1 MNTLKI
7 TSEQNES
14 YTTVSNLFIDE
25 YMAKA
30 QGDYVKIYLYLLR
43 LMQGGKQAS
52 ISDIADHFDITE
64 KDLCRAFKYWIKE
77 EVLRLVYDGKLLV
90 GITLLPLHSGEGM
103 ETIHNDP
110 FANMAEFQHA
120 QDARKR
126 SANATMP
133 ETPAVH
139 EVAGASAISS
149 ASAAPEA
156 SAVSRASSAPEASA
170 LSRASTA
177 LEASALSGASAI
189 PEVPGIPDIP
199 EALVIPK
206 KRELTAKALA
216 DLASN
221 TEFSQLLYLLETYLG
236 KTITQSE
243 SRTLAYIYD
252 DLEFSTELLEYL
264 IEYCVMNNKKS
275 VRYME
280 KVAINWYTE
289 GITDVETAKEATLN
303 YNTIYSSVLKALG
316 IVRRTATNLEIS
328 YINTWHRQM
337 GFDTPIIIEACRRA
351 MILKPK
357 DANFPYV
364 NGILENWHKE
374 NVHTLAEINKLD
386 QEFYNS
392 RKKVART
399 SAAVKGSIE
408 ENKERNSKS
417 NNELDELTQ
426 LFMEDVSNAVS

>member
-7 TSEQNES
+7 TTEQNET

-43 LMQGGKQAS
+43 LMQAGKQVTVL
-52 ISDIADHFDITE
+52 DIADHFDITE

-77 EVLRLVYDGKLLV
+77 EVLRLVYNGKQLV
-90 GITLLPLHSGEGM
+90 GITLLPLKSNGET
-103 ETIHNDP
+103 ETVHNDP

-120 QDARKR
+120 QDEKKR
-126 SANATMP
+126 TRNSSGKVPVTPVMP
-133 ETPAVH
+133 
-139 EVAGASAISS
+139 AGQAI
-149 ASAAPEA
+149 AAAPVMPA
-156 SAVSRASSAPEASA
+156 AP
-170 LSRASTA
+170 
-177 LEASALSGASAI
+177 AI
-189 PEVPGIPDIP
+189 PE
-199 EALVIPK
+199 
-206 KRELTAKALA
+206 KRELSPKALA
-216 DLASN
+216 ELTSN
-221 TEFSQLLYLLETYLG
+221 TDFSQLLYLLETYLG

-280 KVAINWYTE
+280 KVAINWYSE
-289 GITDVETAKEATLN
+289 GITDIETAKEATLN
-303 YNTIYSSVLKALG
+303 YNTLYASVLKALG
-316 IVRRTATNLEIS
+316 IVRRAATNVEMS
-328 YINTWHRQM
+328 YIDTWHQQL

-392 RKKVART
+392 KKKVART
-399 SAAVKGSIE
+399 SAAVKGNIE
-408 ENKERNSKS
+408 ENKEKNSKS
-417 NNELDELTQ
+417 NDELDELTQ
-426 LFMEDVSNAVS
+426 LFMEDVNNAVS

>member
-1 MNTLKI
+1 MKVMNTLKI
-7 TSEQNES
+7 TTEQNET

-43 LMQGGKQAS
+43 LMQAGQQVTVL
-52 ISDIADHFDITE
+52 DIADHFDITE

-77 EVLRLVYDGKLLV
+77 EVLRLVYDGKQLV
-90 GITLLPLHSGEGM
+90 GITLLPLKSNGET
-103 ETIHNDP
+103 ETVHNDP
-110 FANMAEFQHA
+110 FATMAEFQYA
-120 QDARKR
+120 QDAKKR
-126 SANATMP
+126 TSSAK
-133 ETPAVH
+133 
-139 EVAGASAISS
+139 
-149 ASAAPEA
+149 ASAAPA
-156 SAVSRASSAPEASA
+156 MPTAPVMPAGQA
-170 LSRASTA
+170 IATA
-177 LEASALSGASAI
+177 PVMPAAPAI
-189 PEVPGIPDIP
+189 PE
-199 EALVIPK
+199 
-206 KRELTAKALA
+206 KRELSPKALA
-216 DLASN
+216 KLTSN
-221 TEFSQLLYLLETYLG
+221 SEFSQLLYLLETYLG

-243 SRTLAYIYD
+243 SKTLAYIYD
-252 DLEFSTELLEYL
+252 ALEFSTELLEYL
-264 IEYCVMNNKKS
+264 IEFCVMNNKKS

-303 YNTIYSSVLKALG
+303 YNTVYSSVLKALG
-316 IVRRTATNLEIS
+316 IVRRAATNLEIS
-328 YINTWHRQM
+328 YIDTWHQQL

-392 RKKVART
+392 KKKVART
-399 SAAVKGSIE
+399 SAAVKGNME
-408 ENKERNSKS
+408 ENKEKNSKS
-417 NNELDELTQ
+417 NDELDELTQ
-426 LFMEDVSNAVS
+426 LFMEDVNNAVS

>member
-7 TSEQNES
+7 TTEQNET

-43 LMQGGKQAS
+43 LMQAGKQVTVL
-52 ISDIADHFDITE
+52 DIADHFDITE

-77 EVLRLVYDGKLLV
+77 EVLRLVYNGKQLV
-90 GITLLPLHSGEGM
+90 GITLLPLKSNGET
-103 ETIHNDP
+103 ETVHNDP

-120 QDARKR
+120 QDVKKR
-126 SANATMP
+126 S
-133 ETPAVH
+133 
-139 EVAGASAISS
+139 SS
-149 ASAAPEA
+149 VKVSAAPA
-156 SAVSRASSAPEASA
+156 MPAAPAIA
-170 LSRASTA
+170 TA
-177 LEASALSGASAI
+177 PVMPVAPAI
-189 PEVPGIPDIP
+189 PE
-199 EALVIPK
+199 
-206 KRELTAKALA
+206 KRELSPKALA
-216 DLASN
+216 DLTSN
-221 TEFSQLLYLLETYLG
+221 TDFSQLLYLLETYLG

-280 KVAINWYTE
+280 KVAINWYSE
-289 GITDVETAKEATLN
+289 GITDIETAKEATLN
-303 YNTIYSSVLKALG
+303 YNTVYSSVLKALG
-316 IVRRTATNLEIS
+316 IVRRAATNLEMS
-328 YINTWHRQM
+328 YIDTWHQQL

-392 RKKVART
+392 KKKVART
-399 SAAVKGSIE
+399 SAAVKGSME
-408 ENKERNSKS
+408 ENKEKNSKS
-417 NNELDELTQ
+417 NDELDELTQ
-426 LFMEDVSNAVS
+426 LFMEDVNNAVS